1 MTATRTL
8 LVLAAENK
16 AKGTLRLLLLIAI
29 GLALPVTA
37 VIDFVRQRAAEQKMR
52 QVLAVT
58 SVTCPRGHVVELAGG
73 FACPACG
80 LAREGHPFAPCPHC
94 GELTAAV
101 RCPCGLQVK
110 NALWSPEDAS

>member
-1 MTATRTL
+1 MTVTRTL
-8 LVLAAENK
+8 LVVAAESK
-16 AKGTLRLLLLIAI
+16 AKGILRLLLLVAI

-37 VIDFVRQRAAEQKMR
+37 VIDVLRQRAAQRQMR
-52 QVLAVT
+52 RVLAMT
-58 SVTCPRGHVVELAGG
+58 CVTCPRGHVVELSGG
-73 FACPACG
+73 FGCPACG
-80 LAREGHPFAPCPHC
+80 LAREGHPFAPCSHC